1 MLRGGNEVVGTTLK
15 SYEAVMNSL
24 AVVQKQNMM
33 LGVGW
38 FEGSFRMLQ
47 MQAEF
52 NMRMAETVAGRAR
65 TDGVEQSPP
74 IDGYD
79 RLSVEEISPRLEHLD
94 ARGIEELK
102 VYEKRHKNRG
112 MLVEKL
118 DRALV

>member
-1 MLRGGNEVVGTTLK
+1 MLLRGGNEVVGTTLK
-15 SYEAVMNSL
+15 SYEAVMDSL
-24 AVVQKQNMM
+24 AAVQKQNMLFGM
-33 LGVGW
+33 GW
-38 FEGSFRMLQ
+38 IEGSFRMLQ

-52 NMRMAETVAGRAR
+52 NLRMAETVAGRA
-65 TDGVEQSPP
+65 DGVEQSPP

-79 RLSVEEISPRLEHLD
+79 RLSVEEISPRLEQLD